1 MKAGIHH
8 PPFIPP
14 LADIHDLFRISAEI
28 SFKLVAEL

>member
-1 MKAGIHH
+1 MKVGIHH

-14 LADIHDLFRISAEI
+14 LADIRDLFRIGAKI